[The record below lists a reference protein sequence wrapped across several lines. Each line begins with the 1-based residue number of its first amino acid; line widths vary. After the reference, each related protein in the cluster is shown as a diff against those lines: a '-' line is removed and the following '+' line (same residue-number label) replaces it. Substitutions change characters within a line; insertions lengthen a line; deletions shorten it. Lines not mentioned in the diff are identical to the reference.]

1 MCAGA
6 GRPQLH
12 RGSSAHLKVS
22 GGQDTYT
29 EEEKRVLLQTSHINR
44 KEYVPFMSV
53 DLAERFQYS
62 LPFTDRDGH
71 LALSPKQR
79 RDFVRWSRPD
89 EIYPEPKMVIG
100 QHVDCFSIKQTV
112 RHRTETQYQILIIG
126 VCILSR
132 VRQSNIR
139 TPPYATN
146 ISACFRHC
154 DYGFCPLISDSADP
168 LIY

>member
-1 MCAGA
+1 MCAGT
-6 GRPQLH
+6 GKPQLH
-12 RGSSAHLKVS
+12 RGSSAHLKVT

-79 RDFVRWSRPD
+79 RDFVRWARPD
-89 EIYPEPKMVIG
+89 EICPEPKMVIG

-112 RHRTETQYQILIIG
+112 RYRTETRYQMLLLFY
-126 VCILSR
+126 C
-132 VRQSNIR
+132 
-139 TPPYATN
+139 
-146 ISACFRHC
+146 
-154 DYGFCPLISDSADP
+154 
-168 LIY
+168 